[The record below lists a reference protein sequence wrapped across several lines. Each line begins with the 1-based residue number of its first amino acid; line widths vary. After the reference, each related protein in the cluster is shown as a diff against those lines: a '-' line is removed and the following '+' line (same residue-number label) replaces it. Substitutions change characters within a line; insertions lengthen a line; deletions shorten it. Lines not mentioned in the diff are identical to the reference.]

1 MMANIF
7 PKAQDYLLKLLD
19 NRTRSSTTIVS
30 SQLMEVEWRRRIN
43 DKAIGEAAVDRLV
56 HNALRLNIEGKDMRE
71 KYM

>member
-56 HNALRLNIEGKDMRE
+56 HNAFRLNIEGKDMRE